1 MNRDQAKGHLK
12 DIGGKLRQKVGK
24 LTGNRSEQAKGV
36 ANRAEGKVQ
45 KAAGDLKNVRR
56 SNRV

>member
-1 MNRDQAKGHLK
+1 MNSDQAKGHMK
-12 DIGGKLRQKVGK
+12 DIGGKLRQKLGK

-56 SNRV
+56 KDD